1 MVVKAWKE
9 PGIRI
14 FRVITDNDRSF
25 ELFYDESEDEWA
37 AVELS
42 QKSEN
47 NEI

>member
-1 MVVKAWKE
+1 MIVKAWKE
-9 PGIRI
+9 TGISI
-14 FRVITDNDRSF
+14 YRVITDNDKSF
-25 ELFYDESEDEWA
+25 ELFYDETEDEWA

>member
-1 MVVKAWKE
+1 MKAWKE

-14 FRVITDNDRSF
+14 FRVMTDNDRSF

-42 QKSEN
+42 HKSEN